1 MTAPSPPAA
10 LPGPLVP
17 VEVSLLDPCI
27 CMRDGKP
34 CRVCLLWDEHLSWL
48 DGLPGS
54 ENAERVA
61 P

>member
-1 MTAPSPPAA
+1 MSEPTLPP
-10 LPGPLVP
+10 PMVP
-17 VEVSLLDPCI
+17 AEVDLLDPCT

-48 DGLPGS
+48 DGRPGS
-54 ENAERVA
+54 ENAERFA